1 IKYNLTDRDE
11 LINPLQGNYQSLFHM
26 VKQSCQSL
34 TEYFGKSL
42 PDNEIA
48 YLTMLF
54 GGSLRRQDENFDGKI
69 KAIIVCTQGTSV
81 SQMMLY
87 ELRNLF
93 PEIIFLDAIS
103 LRTFENYTLDYDIVF
118 SPMFVLTH
126 KKLFI

>member
-1 IKYNLTDRDE
+1 
-11 LINPLQGNYQSLFHM
+11 M

-69 KAIIVCTQGTSV
+69 KAIIVYTRHV
-81 SQMMLY
+81 SITNDVIRVAKLISRNY
-87 ELRNLF
+87 FLRCDF
-93 PEIIFLDAIS
+93 
-103 LRTFENYTLDYDIVF
+103 T
-118 SPMFVLTH
+118 
-126 KKLFI
+126 

>member
-1 IKYNLTDRDE
+1 
-11 LINPLQGNYQSLFHM
+11 M

-69 KAIIVCTQGTSV
+69 KLLSCTQGTSV

-87 ELRNLF
+87 ELQKLISRNY
-93 PEIIFLDAIS
+93 FLRCD
-103 LRTFENYTLDYDIVF
+103 FTLEHLKI
-118 SPMFVLTH
+118 TH
-126 KKLFI
+126 

>member
-1 IKYNLTDRDE
+1 
-11 LINPLQGNYQSLFHM
+11 M

-69 KAIIVCTQGTSV
+69 SYYRVYTRHVSITNDVSTSCETYF
-81 SQMMLY
+81 Q
-87 ELRNLF
+87 
-93 PEIIFLDAIS
+93 
-103 LRTFENYTLDYDIVF
+103 
-118 SPMFVLTH
+118 
-126 KKLFI
+126 KLFS

>member
-1 IKYNLTDRDE
+1 
-11 LINPLQGNYQSLFHM
+11 M
-26 VKQSCQSL
+26 
-34 TEYFGKSL
+34 
-42 PDNEIA
+42 
-48 YLTMLF
+48 
-54 GGSLRRQDENFDGKI
+54 RRQDENFDGKI

-126 KKLFI
+126 KKLFITKVALSENEQ